1 MNLNTTS
8 SVFDFIKLNT
18 QNFIKHNINN
28 AKLESELIL
37 CNLFNCDRINLYT
50 DNNKNINHDQFII
63 ISDYIKRRISGEPIQ
78 YILGNAH
85 FYGSDFFVNK
95 HVLIPRF
102 DSELIIDILKKQPK
116 ANNLLEIGTGSG
128 NLAITIAKEDLA
140 KNIIAT
146 DISKN
151 QLCPNL
157 NIKLIVDD
165 FLNSKINKKFD
176 IIVSNPP
183 YISKKEICGLDPLVK
198 NNEPLNS
205 LTDGNDGYDFYKQFA
220 LSGEKILNKH
230 GFMLLEIGINN
241 KLEIL
246 KKIFY
251 NYNVEVFNDFNK
263 ISRVIKIH

>member
-1 MNLNTTS
+1 MNPNKTY
-8 SVFDFIKLNT
+8 SVFDFIKINT
-18 QNFIKHNINN
+18 QYFIKHNINN

-37 CNLFNCDRINLYT
+37 CNLFNCDRIDLYT
-50 DNNKNINHDQFII
+50 DNNKKINHDQFII

-85 FYGSDFFVNK
+85 FYGRDFFVNK

-151 QLCPNL
+151 QLKVAQYNKDQLCTNL
-157 NIKLIVDD
+157 NINVIV
-165 FLNSKINKKFD
+165 I
-176 IIVSNPP
+176 
-183 YISKKEICGLDPLVK
+183 
-198 NNEPLNS
+198 
-205 LTDGNDGYDFYKQFA
+205 
-220 LSGEKILNKH
+220 
-230 GFMLLEIGINN
+230 
-241 KLEIL
+241 
-246 KKIFY
+246 
-251 NYNVEVFNDFNK
+251 
-263 ISRVIKIH
+263 